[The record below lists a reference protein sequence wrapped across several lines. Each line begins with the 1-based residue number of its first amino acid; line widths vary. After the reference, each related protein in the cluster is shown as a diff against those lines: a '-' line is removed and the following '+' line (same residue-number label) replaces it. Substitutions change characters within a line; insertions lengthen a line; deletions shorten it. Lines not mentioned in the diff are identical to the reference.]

1 MIYLTKYRTACQ
13 HTPELLDDILYPQQ
27 VHWFKETYARA
38 ASGMVYPPHR
48 LADKVLDATLIAELK
63 TVDAGKT
70 AFILAGGNAHFAGL
84 QAPIRSSR
92 LSYAYKMLPL
102 SLTQLYA
109 GRIAQS
115 CNATDYVTTDAS
127 ACASSL
133 KVLMDV
139 QVLID
144 HYEFDRVIVLSVED
158 AVSNLVL
165 EFFGDARASLTHKE
179 QTETGKKPSAFDR
192 QNGGFFVGQG
202 AALAVFESE
211 AGLARSGSQPTAR
224 LLGAYAASE
233 PCTNSMG
240 QNPEGIGFCRAAAGA
255 IKRAGVATEDIGIVK
270 THGTGTE
277 SNNIAER
284 AALKSLALD
293 NFVATSFKPSIGHTM
308 GASGLLETLLLLDSI
323 KIGVIPEIQ
332 NRTEPDAVFLSEP
345 CQAPKKYILSLAAGM
360 GNVYAAAILSAEV

>member
-1 MIYLTKYRTACQ
+1 
-13 HTPELLDDILYPQQ
+13 
-27 VHWFKETYARA
+27 
-38 ASGMVYPPHR
+38 
-48 LADKVLDATLIAELK
+48 
-63 TVDAGKT
+63 
-70 AFILAGGNAHFAGL
+70 
-84 QAPIRSSR
+84 
-92 LSYAYKMLPL
+92 
-102 SLTQLYA
+102 
-109 GRIAQS
+109 
-115 CNATDYVTTDAS
+115 
-127 ACASSL
+127 
-133 KVLMDV
+133 
-139 QVLID
+139 
-144 HYEFDRVIVLSVED
+144 
-158 AVSNLVL
+158 
-165 EFFGDARASLTHKE
+165 
-179 QTETGKKPSAFDR
+179 
-192 QNGGFFVGQG
+192 
-202 AALAVFESE
+202 
-211 AGLARSGSQPTAR
+211 
-224 LLGAYAASE
+224 
-233 PCTNSMG
+233 MG